1 MGFELYI
8 LSSFRSTH
16 IESILFNKG
25 TDFRRELW
33 LLVRDDYLRTLFVE
47 TLIINTTS
55 LRYFGNI
62 PGDGAGVG
70 YTTHENYLVRQH

>member
-1 MGFELYI
+1 MNAEKIFDVMENI
-8 LSSFRSTH
+8 
-16 IESILFNKG
+16 
-25 TDFRRELW
+25 
-33 LLVRDDYLRTLFVE
+33 DYLRTLFVE

-70 YTTHENYLVRQH
+70 DTAHENYLVRQH